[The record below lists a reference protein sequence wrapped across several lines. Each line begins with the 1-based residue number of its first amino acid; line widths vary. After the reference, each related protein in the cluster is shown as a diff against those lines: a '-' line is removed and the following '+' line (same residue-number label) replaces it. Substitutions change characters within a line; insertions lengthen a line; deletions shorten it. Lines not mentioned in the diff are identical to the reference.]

1 MEPMPATTSLPS
13 AKTPSRTS
21 TFKTLV
27 LGCGLVGGPMA
38 RDLAEDPSFD
48 VTAVDLRR
56 DALDAVSRDSRVRAV
71 QADVSDPAR
80 LQALAGDCDLVL
92 SAVPGHM
99 GFTVL
104 RSLIEARK
112 NVIDIAFFPEDPFLL
127 DTLARE
133 NGVTVIVD
141 CGVMPGM
148 GNILAAHAAS
158 QLDHVDDILIYVGGL
173 PQVREWPYE
182 YRAVFSPIDV
192 IEEYTRPARYL
203 EFGRVVTRP
212 ALSDPEYIHFPG
224 VGTLEAFNSDGLRT
238 MLTTIKADNMRE
250 KTLRYPGHIEK
261 IAVLRETGFFS
272 KEPIEIRG
280 ARITPLE
287 FTARILFPKWTLG
300 EGEGDL
306 TVMKVTVKGRRG
318 TRQAAYQFDLL
329 DRYDPV
335 SHVISMARTTGYTAT
350 AAARMLRAGLY
361 NARGVSAPEF
371 IGRDA
376 RCVEFLLNELASRG
390 IQYISSRS

>member
-1 MEPMPATTSLPS
+1 VKIT
-13 AKTPSRTS
+13 
-21 TFKTLV
+21 V

-38 RDLAEDPSFD
+38 RDLAGDASFS
-48 VTAVDLRR
+48 VTVADKRR
-56 DALDAVSRDSRVRAV
+56 DALDALRGSANLQTV
-71 QADVSDPAR
+71 QADLSDPSR
-80 LQALAGDCDLVL
+80 VKALVAESDLVL

-99 GFTVL
+99 GFEVL
-104 RSLIEARK
+104 RALIEARK
-112 NVIDIAFFPEDPFLL
+112 NVVDIAFFPEDPFLL
-127 DTLARE
+127 DDLARQ

-158 QLDHVDDILIYVGGL
+158 QLDHVEDILIYVGGL

-203 EFGRVVTRP
+203 EFGRIVTRP

-224 VGTLEAFNSDGLRT
+224 IGTLEAFNSDGLRT
-238 MLTTIKADNMRE
+238 MLTTIQADCMKE

-272 KEPIEIRG
+272 KEPIEIGG

-287 FTARILFPKWTLG
+287 FTARILFPKWKLD

-306 TVMKVTVKGRRG
+306 TVMKVTVKGRKG
-318 TRQAAYQFDLL
+318 GKEITHQFDLL
-329 DRYDPV
+329 DRYDPEKR
-335 SHVISMARTTGYTAT
+335 VISMARTTGYTAT
-350 AAARMLRAGLY
+350 AAARMLHAGLY
-361 NARGVSAPEF
+361 ETRGVSAPEF
-371 IGRDA
+371 IGRNP
-376 RCVEFLLNELASRG
+376 RCVEFLLNELAQRG
-390 IQYISSRS
+390 IHYVARVGEA

>member
-1 MEPMPATTSLPS
+1 MAMDL
-13 AKTPSRTS
+13 
-21 TFKTLV
+21 
-27 LGCGLVGGPMA
+27 A
-38 RDLAEDPSFD
+38 RDPSLL
-48 VTAVDLRR
+48 VTVADIRR
-56 DALDAVSRDSRVRAV
+56 DALDSLPSAENLRRVQGDLRDASWITSLV
-71 QADVSDPAR
+71 ADS
-80 LQALAGDCDLVL
+80 DLVL

-99 GFTVL
+99 GFGVL
-104 RSLIEARK
+104 RTLIEAGR
-112 NVIDIAFFPEDPFLL
+112 NVVDIAFFPEDPFLL
-127 DTLARE
+127 DGAARE
-133 NGVTVIVD
+133 MGVTVIVD

-203 EFGRVVTRP
+203 ESGRVVTRP
-212 ALSDPEYIHFPG
+212 ALSDPEYVHFPG

-238 MLTTIKADNMRE
+238 MLTTIKADNMKE

-272 KEPIEIRG
+272 KEPIEING
-280 ARITPLE
+280 ARLTPLE
-287 FTARILFPKWTLG
+287 FTARILFPKWTLR

-306 TVMKVTVKGRRG
+306 TVMQVTVKGRQGDTSR
-318 TRQAAYQFDLL
+318 TYRFELL
-329 DRYDPV
+329 DRYDPETR
-335 SHVISMARTTGYTAT
+335 VISMARTTGYTAT
-350 AAARMLRAGLY
+350 VAARMLLAGLY
-361 NARGVSAPEF
+361 DARGVSAPES

-376 RCVEFLLNELASRG
+376 RCVAFLLDGLAQRG
-390 IQYISSRS
+390 IHYRSLVS